1 MSTRFVHVLAAFLAF
16 FFLATLGVQAR
27 ADSKVD
33 WSQFIEKPGDR
44 PVVNK
49 PAMAQ
54 APTKNAAKPAKAAK
68 PAAKR
73 AAKSSKKKH

>member
-1 MSTRFVHVLAAFLAF
+1 MSTRFVLVLAAFLAF
-16 FFLATLGVQAR
+16 FFVAALGVEAR

-49 PAMAQ
+49 PAA
-54 APTKNAAKPAKAAK
+54 ARASTKKAATPAKAAK
-68 PAAKR
+68 PAPKR